1 MQKLFE
7 RNKNQAADFSPW
19 NVDAE
24 IVITP
29 APYIKYEQVR
39 LDDNSRTYL
48 EGAVLSEHVPI
59 TWIKP
64 APYQI
69 SFEMVIGTES
79 RVVNFQAANKQF
91 SVLVI
96 SLVYDKSDQR
106 RSIYDSY
113 NTELASTKIKS
124 IKLEN
129 AVCLKAKNLTPVMHM
144 INICSICNLLHGTAK
159 NQVYCHC
166 QTTRIIQ
173 YIKSWQN

>member
-1 MQKLFE
+1 MKYLCDLGLVNQCFKFNTKYILTLETKMQKLFK
-7 RNKNQAADFSPW
+7 RNTNQAADVSPW

-24 IVITP
+24 IVITSS
-29 APYIKYEQVR
+29 PYIKYEQVR
-39 LDDNSRTYL
+39 LDDNSRTSL
-48 EGAVLSEHVPI
+48 EGAVLSDHVPR

-69 SFEMVIGTES
+69 PFELVIGTES

-96 SLVYDKSDQR
+96 SQVYDKSDQR

-129 AVCLKAKNLTPVMHM
+129 AVCLKA
-144 INICSICNLLHGTAK
+144 
-159 NQVYCHC
+159 
-166 QTTRIIQ
+166 
-173 YIKSWQN
+173 

>member
-7 RNKNQAADFSPW
+7 RNINQAVDVSPW

-24 IVITP
+24 IVITS
-29 APYIKYEQVR
+29 APYIRYEQVR

-48 EGAVLSEHVPI
+48 EGAVLSEHVPR

-69 SFEMVIGTES
+69 SFELVIGTES

-96 SLVYDKSDQR
+96 SLVYDKNDQR

-129 AVCLKAKNLTPVMHM
+129 AVSLKA
-144 INICSICNLLHGTAK
+144 
-159 NQVYCHC
+159 
-166 QTTRIIQ
+166 
-173 YIKSWQN
+173 

>member
-48 EGAVLSEHVPI
+48 EGAVLSEHVPR

-69 SFEMVIGTES
+69 SFELVIGTES

-96 SLVYDKSDQR
+96 SLVYDKSGQR

-129 AVCLKAKNLTPVMHM
+129 AVCLKA
-144 INICSICNLLHGTAK
+144 
-159 NQVYCHC
+159 
-166 QTTRIIQ
+166 
-173 YIKSWQN
+173 